1 MPTVLIEGYQFR
13 FYSSDRNEP
22 PHVHVLHGGNEAK
35 VWLQPVVI
43 EHNHGYNDA
52 ELNRILK
59 MTRRHQ
65 NKLLEAW
72 NDYLVDN
79 TMTRVGATAARFIGN
94 VLSLSLND
102 GRELNVPIDKIEWLS
117 WLKNATA
124 EQRSKWSIEPG
135 GFAIYWEELD
145 DGIEICHLLDM
156 QPLA

>member
-1 MPTVLIEGYQFR
+1 MRQL
-13 FYSSDRNEP
+13 
-22 PHVHVLHGGNEAK
+22 
-35 VWLQPVVI
+35 
-43 EHNHGYNDA
+43 
-52 ELNRILK
+52 
-59 MTRRHQ
+59 
-65 NKLLEAW
+65 
-72 NDYLVDN
+72 
-79 TMTRVGATAARFIGN
+79 GATAVRFIGN

-124 EQRSKWSIEPG
+124 EQRSKWSIEPN